1 MSKTGQR
8 TTPKYKRWIINILIL
23 IVATIVMIA
32 LSEMA
37 FRWLDGYQM
46 STIELNQN
54 PDAVQPAE

>member
-1 MSKTGQR
+1 MSKSGKR
-8 TTPKYKRWIINILIL
+8 TTPKYKRWLINIIIL
-23 IVATIVMIA
+23 IVVTIVMLL

-54 PDAVQPAE
+54 PDAVQPAQ